1 MEGFCWVPGGQ
12 VSSFRKKTIRP
23 PGRKIE
29 LLDHID
35 YRRAETEEE
44 KDEIYRLRYRAYLNE
59 GAIKPN
65 RERKVTDRFDN
76 LPNSWI
82 FGVYFDG
89 VLASSLRISVA
100 SPQWPDT
107 PSMNVFPEILA
118 PELAKGKVMIDPT
131 RFVADPT
138 RARRIPE
145 LPYMTL
151 RLAYAACEY
160 FHADLGLASVRTEH
174 QAFYRRV
181 FLHQSLSAPRVYP
194 GLAKPI
200 CLMAVNFPAKREK
213 VFARYPF
220 LRSSYF
226 ERRML
231 FERDSGRLAPVVD
244 LPAFPF
250 ERERVLPRIP
260 KEEGCTTSPSVGA
273 G

>member
-1 MEGFCWVPGGQ
+1 
-12 VSSFRKKTIRP
+12 VSSIPEIRNRP
-23 PGRKIE
+23 PEGKIE
-29 LLDHID
+29 LLDRVD
-35 YRRAETEEE
+35 YRLAETEEE
-44 KDEIYRLRYRAYLNE
+44 REEIYRLRYRAYFNE
-59 GAIKPN
+59 GAIEPN
-65 RERKVTDRFDN
+65 RERKITDRFDD

-100 SPQWPDT
+100 SPEWPDT
-107 PSMNVFPEILA
+107 PSMNVFSEILG
-118 PELAKGKVMIDPT
+118 PELAKGRIMVDPT
-131 RFVADPT
+131 RFVADPA
-138 RARRIPE
+138 RAGRIPE

-151 RLAYAACEY
+151 RLAYVACEY

-174 QAFYRRV
+174 QAFYKRV
-181 FLHQSLSAPRVYP
+181 FLHTISPARAYP
-194 GLAKPI
+194 TLTKPI
-200 CLMAVNFPAKREK
+200 CLMAIDFPGMREK

-231 FERDSGRLAPVVD
+231 FERDSDRLSPGVN

-250 ERERVLPRIP
+250 ERGSAIPPASNEEERATLP
-260 KEEGCTTSPSVGA
+260 TAGA